1 MKESIK
7 TVMTVTICLIIV
19 VFVTYHLITSKPT
32 ERKECSPGTHID
44 SFEHMSIFDRCLP
57 TVELS
62 NGWICFIDKVAAG
75 NCISIYN
82 EMDEYVISLNEH
94 QNGET
99 QIKHDKAID
108 RLSTEQ
114 LITECKT
121 KLSEKGLLLPPP

>member
-1 MKESIK
+1 MKQLIK
-7 TVMTVTICLIIV
+7 TAMIVILCLV
-19 VFVTYHLITSKPT
+19 ACVALTYFSVNSKPP
-32 ERKECSPGTHID
+32 RKECPPGTHID

-75 NCISIYN
+75 NCISIYD
-82 EMDEYVISLNEH
+82 ERDEYVISMNEF

-99 QIKHDKAID
+99 RIEHSKDTD
-108 RLSTEQ
+108 RLTSEQ

-121 KLSEKGLLLPPP
+121 KLKEKGLLLPPP